1 MFDAPVP
8 VGGMAPRRRNA
19 RDRREGTLFI
29 ATFFSFFFV
38 AVDRPPTDRTDL
50 CDFSSL
56 LSSFPLLHH
65 RSTRRAIDR
74 RSFASGA
81 LQAADHVNDVGRA
94 EGVVHIDD
102 GLHHDGEDET
112 RLRSPHNPFHTQTT
126 GGRTGFPLPPPL
138 TPFGS
143 KSQQTDALADIAT
156 KKFGGIDTR
165 HSDFLVS

>member
-8 VGGMAPRRRNA
+8 VGEMAPRRRNA
-19 RDRREGTLFI
+19 PRAADERARCLSRL
-29 ATFFSFFFV
+29 FFSFFFV

-65 RSTRRAIDR
+65 RSMRRAIGR
-74 RSFASGA
+74 RSFASGS

-102 GLHHDGEDET
+102 GLHHDGEDAT
-112 RLRSPHNPFHTQTT
+112 RPRSPHNPFRTQTT
-126 GGRTGFPLPPPL
+126 GGRTGFPPPAALNPL
-138 TPFGS
+138 
-143 KSQQTDALADIAT
+143 
-156 KKFGGIDTR
+156 R
-165 HSDFLVS
+165 E

>member
-81 LQAADHVNDVGRA
+81 LQAADHVDDVGRA
-94 EGVVHIDD
+94 ESVVHIDD
-102 GLHHDGEDET
+102 GLHHDGEDAT
-112 RLRSPHNPFHTQTT
+112 RLRSPLRRQA
-126 GGRTGFPLPPPL
+126 GGRVSPLPPPL

-143 KSQQTDALADIAT
+143 NSQQTDA
-156 KKFGGIDTR
+156 
-165 HSDFLVS
+165 